1 MVISPTTLM
10 HRYLPVPPW
19 DACKHRTGQIKMRD
33 LVDIPMVEIPASGD
47 AMEMLGVAV

>member
-10 HRYLPVPPW
+10 HRYLPVPPSGI
-19 DACKHRTGQIKMRD
+19 CKHQTGQIKMRC
-33 LVDIPMVEIPASGD
+33 LVGISMVEIPASGD